1 MKVAITGRGLI
12 TPIGNGL
19 TENEKSLRNGCSGIR
34 FMPEWRELHLE
45 SQVSGVPDE
54 NPECSLIDKKASRFT
69 TANGKMGIAA
79 AYEALMEA
87 NLSLEEIKGK
97 RIAVILGCG
106 GSPYDLVYNSAKR
119 LLDTKKVKRLTPF
132 VVPQTMISSAA
143 ANISLL
149 LGLTG
154 ESYAVSSACTSGSHA
169 IMMATRL
176 IRNGIYDIVLT
187 GGTEEANWVTALG
200 FDAMKATSRKYN
212 ETPEKASRPF
222 DKDRD
227 GFVLAGGAGILIL
240 ESEASIKSR
249 GVTPKGYISG
259 IAANSNAA
267 DMVVPDSASAC
278 EVMNMA
284 IQDAR
289 LSIKDIGYLNTHGT
303 STPVGDPL
311 EMRAVKQLFGS
322 YADCVAI
329 NSTKSLTGHMIGA
342 TGAVEAIFTSI
353 MLEKDFISPTANLE
367 NPEDEFD
374 WADLVRGSSKTGTGI
389 RHALSNSFGFG
400 GTNGALVLSKD

>member
-1 MKVAITGRGLI
+1 
-12 TPIGNGL
+12 
-19 TENEKSLRNGCSGIR
+19 
-34 FMPEWRELHLE
+34 
-45 SQVSGVPDE
+45 
-54 NPECSLIDKKASRFT
+54 
-69 TANGKMGIAA
+69 
-79 AYEALMEA
+79 
-87 NLSLEEIKGK
+87 
-97 RIAVILGCG
+97 
-106 GSPYDLVYNSAKR
+106 
-119 LLDTKKVKRLTPF
+119 
-132 VVPQTMISSAA
+132 
-143 ANISLL
+143 
-149 LGLTG
+149 
-154 ESYAVSSACTSGSHA
+154 
-169 IMMATRL
+169 MMATRL

>member
-12 TPIGNGL
+12 TPIGNGI
-19 TENEKSLRNGCSGIR
+19 TENEESLRSGKVGIK
-34 FMPEWRELHLE
+34 FMPEWRDKNLE
-45 SQVSGVPDE
+45 SLVSGVPDE
-54 NPECSLIDKKASRFT
+54 NPPCSLIDKKTARFT

-79 AYEALMEA
+79 AYEALQEA

-106 GSPYDLVYNSAKR
+106 GSPYDLVYNCAQR
-119 LLDTKKVKRLTPF
+119 LIDTEKVKRVTPF
-132 VVPQTMISSAA
+132 CVPQTMISSAA
-143 ANISLL
+143 ANISLV

-154 ESYAVSSACTSGSHA
+154 ESYAISSACTSGSHA
-169 IMMATRL
+169 IMIATRL
-176 IRNGIYDIVLT
+176 IRNGEYDIVLT

-212 ETPEKASRPF
+212 DTPEKASRPF
-222 DKDRD
+222 DKNRD
-227 GFVLAGGAGILIL
+227 GFVLSGGAGILIL
-240 ESEASIKSR
+240 ESEKSIKRR
-249 GVTPKGYISG
+249 GVTPKGYITG

-267 DMVVPDSASAC
+267 DMVVPDSGSAC

-284 IQDAR
+284 ILDAG
-289 LSIKDIGYLNTHGT
+289 LAKSNIGYLNTHGT

-311 EMRAVKQLFGS
+311 EMRAIQQLFGTH
-322 YADCVAI
+322 APNVAI
-329 NSTKSLTGHMIGA
+329 NSTKSQTGHMIGA
-342 TGAVEAIFTSI
+342 TGAIEAIFTSI

-367 NPEDEFD
+367 DPEDEFS
-374 WADLVRGSSKTGTGI
+374 WANLVRGKAQLKAGI

-400 GTNGALVLSKD
+400 GTNGALVISKD